1 VGHLIYEQ
9 VPPLQSNLGGD
20 FGGDYRSTY
29 KAIASWT
36 ITTASRMGM
45 CTCADLVG
53 VRSTVRLAELVRI
66 RARELGLVR
75 LAELVRITVCA
86 V

>member
-1 VGHLIYEQ
+1 MGHLIYEQ

-36 ITTASRMGM
+36 ITTASR
-45 CTCADLVG
+45 DVPF
-53 VRSTVRLAELVRI
+53 VRDELVC
-66 RARELGLVR
+66 VSK
-75 LAELVRITVCA
+75 
-86 V
+86 